1 MSMGTGSSVQVIVRV
16 RLAPCLQWQAFE
28 QWLRA
33 IPPVLYAALVT
44 GDADYAD
51 YEVRLGCSSFAD
63 LGDTITRIC
72 DCEGVRVASTA
83 LVLHEVPGLGLRRR
97 VIPDEVTMRRLGTM

>member
-1 MSMGTGSSVQVIVRV
+1 MSMRTGSSVQVIVRV

-33 IPPVLYAALVT
+33 IPSVLYAALVT
-44 GDADYAD
+44 GDAD

-72 DCEGVRVASTA
+72 DCQGVRVASTA
-83 LVLHEVPGLGLRRR
+83 LVLHEVSGLGPLRRMK
-97 VIPDEVTMRRLGTM
+97 PAM